1 MAEQATARDPGT
13 VSDRTVIAVRGLC
26 KSFGSVEVLRG
37 VDLDVEAGEVVCVIG
52 PSGSGK
58 STMLRCLND
67 LERPTSG
74 SVRVLGQEMS
84 TAKGRDLTRV
94 RRDIGFVFQQFNLF
108 PHMSVLDNV
117 MEGQISG
124 LGRPKAEARRV
135 ALAALEKVGLAA
147 HAAKRPAA
155 LSGGQQQRVAI
166 ARSLSMD
173 PKVMLFDEPTSALD
187 PELRAEV
194 LDTMRQLA
202 TEGRTMVVVTHEMGF
217 ARRVADRVVF
227 IDGGVVVE
235 QGDPRQVLTTP
246 SSPRLQRFLNLVL
259 WGDHS

>member
-1 MAEQATARDPGT
+1 MTGVDEDEI
-13 VSDRTVIAVRGLC
+13 VISVRALC
-26 KSFGSVEVLRG
+26 KNFGQVEVLRG
-37 VDLDVEAGEVVCVIG
+37 VDLDVRAGEVVCVIG

-74 SVRVLGQEMS
+74 TVRVLGREIS
-84 TAKGRDLTRV
+84 AARGRELVRI

-117 MEGQISG
+117 MEGQLSA
-124 LGRPKAEARRV
+124 LGHKKAEARTV
-135 ALAALEKVGLAA
+135 AEAALEKVGLAA
-147 HAAKRPAA
+147 HAHKRPAA

-166 ARSLSMD
+166 ARSLAMD

-194 LDTMRQLA
+194 LDSMRQLA
-202 TEGRTMVVVTHEMGF
+202 TEGRTMVVVTHVMGF

-235 QGDPRQVLTTP
+235 QGDPREVLSNP
-246 SSPRLQRFLNLVL
+246 SSARLQRFLNLVL
-259 WGDHS
+259 WGDQS

>member
-13 VSDRTVIAVRGLC
+13 VSEQTVIAVRDLC

-37 VDLDVEAGEVVCVIG
+37 VDLDVRAGEVVCVIG

-84 TAKGRDLTRV
+84 TAKGRDLVRV

-124 LGRPKAEARRV
+124 LGRPKAQARTV
-135 ALAALEKVGLAA
+135 ALAALDKVGLAA
-147 HAAKRPAA
+147 HAGKRPVA

-194 LDTMRQLA
+194 LDTLRQLA

-235 QGDPRQVLTTP
+235 QGDPRQVLTAP